1 MRPADHIAF
10 ALSSAFLAAE
20 AWTSASLVASAQGAL
35 TFPDPKT
42 GWSTRAQKTWLTK
55 LARRALRLFIA
66 RPSHAQH
73 ALTTHIREDKT
84 LARWASALR
93 IQDIALTHASFVRPR
108 DRYADLDLPKLDDAQ
123 SLAEW
128 LQLDM
133 DALDWLVRSRRFDS
147 LTQHHYRLRLVPK
160 KSGGFRPI
168 EVPKPQLKAVQR
180 RILDALLV
188 KLPTHPACFG
198 FVRGR
203 SPRMAARKHTQ
214 SAIVV
219 RLDLVDFF
227 LSVHATRVTGTLRA
241 AGFPEEVAYR
251 LSRMMTT
258 SAVPSVL
265 RVFRPSNE
273 GEITPLSQ
281 LKQRLRTPH
290 LPQGA
295 PTSPMLANLVC
306 HHLDARLDGLA
317 KQFGATYTRY
327 ADDLAFSGDAEFAR
341 SVERFIHLAVA
352 IAADESFH
360 VSSKKTRVMRAHD
373 RQEVLGVVVN
383 EKANVARETW
393 DDLRAALHHVA
404 HHGWEAAH
412 WRGVPMNE
420 AQLKGRIAQV
430 LPLLSATR
438 RMKIERLVA
447 AVRSPGL

>member
-1 MRPADHIAF
+1 MTPVDRIAF
-10 ALSSAFLAAE
+10 ELGSAFLATE
-20 AWTSASLVASAQGAL
+20 AWTAEALAASIAEGFAVDPEFWPLDKQVAWVADITTRTIERFPERPANALYAL
-35 TFPDPKT
+35 TRWLAEDDTLWENADVFEV
-42 GWSTRAQKTWLTK
+42 TRV
-55 LARRALRLFIA
+55 
-66 RPSHAQH
+66 
-73 ALTTHIREDKT
+73 ALTT
-84 LARWASALR
+84 S
-93 IQDIALTHASFVRPR
+93 SMVRPR
-108 DRYADLDLPKLDDAQ
+108 GRYADLDLPKLDDAKA
-123 SLAEW
+123 LADW
-128 LQLDM
+128 LQVDM
-133 DALDWLVRSRRFDS
+133 DALDWLARTRRFDS
-147 LTQHHYRLRLVPK
+147 LAQHHYRLRLAPK
-160 KSGGFRPI
+160 KRGGFRPI

-203 SPRMAARKHTQ
+203 SPLMAARKHTQ

-227 LSVHATRVTGTLRA
+227 LSIHATRVTGTLRA

-265 RVFRPSNE
+265 QAFRPLNE
-273 GEITPLSQ
+273 GEITPLAQ

-327 ADDLAFSGDAEFAR
+327 ADDLTFSGDAEFAR
-341 SVERFIHLAVA
+341 SVERFIHLAVG

-360 VSSKKTRVMRAHD
+360 VSPKKTRVMRAHD

-404 HHGWEAAH
+404 KHGFEKAH
-412 WRGVPMNE
+412 WRGAPMNE
-420 AQLKGRIAQV
+420 AQLDGRIAQV
-430 LPLLSATR
+430 LPTLCATR
-438 RMKIERLVA
+438 RLKLERLRA
-447 AVRSPGL
+447 QLIG